1 METAIQKCRLQRAQ
15 ASKEC
20 RTSHLSQWA
29 RLLRENQFNY
39 NTVFLDAASSECVC
53 VCVCGTTCPAS
64 KSLLLRG
71 EEVRHLF
78 TNEQQYL
85 HSEWW
90 WWWLRHCAPLVF
102 TGPMDLRRWCCCW
115 SVHVR
120 VLQQL
125 IGFSSSSSSAVAV
138 TAAAEF
144 FRRSVLPMVRRFNQ
158 SPV

>member
-53 VCVCGTTCPAS
+53 VYCTTCPAS
-64 KSLLLRG
+64 KSLLRG
-71 EEVRHLF
+71 EEIRHLF

-85 HSEWW
+85 QSGWW